1 MTRFTLHTAET
12 APEASRNR
20 VEKAQANNGFLP
32 NLIGILANSP
42 ASLET
47 YLTVGEINSRSGLSL
62 QERELVQIT
71 TASIHGCDFC
81 VAGHSAI
88 AMKKAGFDQQQT
100 IALQQRQPIG
110 DERLDALATF
120 TKAVIVSRGAVT
132 NGELESIRKAGF
144 SDEQVLGVVLGISLA
159 TLCNFAN
166 NIAQNPINPQLQ
178 PYQAGVLG
186 A

>member
-1 MTRFTLHTAET
+1 M
-12 APEASRNR
+12 
-20 VEKAQANNGFLP
+20 
-32 NLIGILANSP
+32 
-42 ASLET
+42 
-47 YLTVGEINSRSGLSL
+47 
-62 QERELVQIT
+62 VQIT

-88 AMKKAGFDQQQT
+88 AMKKAGFNQQQT
-100 IALQQRQPIG
+100 VALQQRQPIG

-120 TKAVIVSRGAVT
+120 TKAVIVNRGAVT